1 MTTALRSFLHY
12 AHYRGDVLL
21 DLTAA
26 VPTVAHWSMASLP
39 RSLPPD
45 HVERVFAQC
54 HRQTAIGRRDYAI
67 LLLLARLGRRAGE
80 VVSLQLEDIDWDA
93 GCVTVRG
100 KGGHGSQMPL
110 PIEVGEAIAT
120 YLQQGRPAC
129 ASRRVVMRQ
138 KAPRIGFANSIAICT
153 LVARALVRA
162 GVEAPSKGAPLFRHT
177 LATTMLQQ
185 GASVAEIGELL
196 RHQSLQ
202 TTTIYAKVDL
212 AA

>member
-1 MTTALRSFLHY
+1 M
-12 AHYRGDVLL
+12 
-21 DLTAA
+21 
-26 VPTVAHWSMASLP
+26 
-39 RSLPPD
+39 
-45 HVERVFAQC
+45 C
-54 HRQTAIGRRDYAI
+54 HRAWHRWP
-67 LLLLARLGRRAGE
+67 LVPE
-80 VVSLQLEDIDWDA
+80 
-93 GCVTVRG
+93 
-100 KGGHGSQMPL
+100 PL

-129 ASRRVVMRQ
+129 ASRRVFIRQ
-138 KAPRIGFANSIAICT
+138 KAPLIGFANSIAICT

-162 GVEAPSKGAPLFRHT
+162 GVEAPSKGAHLFRHT

-185 GASVAEIGELL
+185 GASLAEIGELL